1 MRVLLAGLFTMS
13 VCLSLQAQRS
23 ENLKQQADL
32 YYEQEQYNLAIQ
44 YYLKFTELT
53 DQNAE
58 VNYQLAESYRKSFLY
73 QDAERLY
80 LKVYDQAASGF
91 PLTTYFSGLMLKL
104 NGKFDES
111 ITSFNTFIS
120 KAQGVEEFNDH
131 VEQAR
136 IEIAGCEMAKA
147 ELLKNREVYELRSE
161 TVNTAFNDYA
171 PALRDSATLVITSGR
186 VESRSVTI
194 DERYGEAFTDNFY
207 FEKKED
213 AWQNR
218 TKEIFAITNTRA
230 NDGSGSFNGLGDKY
244 YFTVCGKG
252 VSRCRIFLSEFR
264 NSQWTEPKPLNDNIN
279 YMNAEAKHPAVSK
292 GGDTLLYASNRAGG
306 FGRFDIWMSINSGNE
321 NWGPAMNLGSEI
333 NTKLNELA
341 PSFTNFSHVFFMAS
355 DGHQSYGGLD
365 LYMVKTMSDG
375 TTGLYNLDYPF
386 NSSRDDCFI
395 SFSDRSI
402 YFSSNREGG
411 LGGFDIY
418 SAVIPSVISFISKLS
433 LKDKDARHDVKLLTR
448 SENQNNLTLLTARNE
463 DRIEYENLS
472 YAKRKIVDKLVLNR
486 KNGLANRIED
496 FKIVSKEDYLDL
508 QRIADTQ
515 YKIYELTTKF
525 SDVFLTRV
533 SSPEYSVLP
542 YSITGMLV
550 DSVSDEAL
558 VEFKVVLMDESG
570 EVIKTTT
577 TNDKGRFRFT
587 NMTPGSYVYLRM
599 ESIPDQVLY
608 NARITELRVLGIP
621 NQSSFN
627 FENIFFDFD
636 QYDLRNEAKVV
647 LNDLATYLKKYPSVQ
662 VEIYGYADDQGTESY
677 NLTLSQQRGQTVL
690 DYLVNQGTDRTS
702 LAVVAKGKQGGSYSD
717 PERERQFNRR
727 VECYLYVSN

>member
-1 MRVLLAGLFTMS
+1 MRVLLAGLF
-13 VCLSLQAQRS
+13 VLCACLLLKAQPS

-32 YYEQEQYNLAIQ
+32 YFEQEHYNLAIQ

-80 LKVYDQAASGF
+80 LKVYNQAVSGF
-91 PLTTYFSGLMLKL
+91 PLATYFSGLMLKL

-120 KAQGVEEFNDH
+120 NSEGIEEFNDH

-147 ELLKNREVYELRSE
+147 ELLKNRDVYEVKSE

-171 PALRDSATLVITSGR
+171 PALRNSATLVITSGR
-186 VESRSVTI
+186 VESKNAMI
-194 DERYGEAFTDNFY
+194 DERYGEGFTDNFY
-207 FEKKED
+207 FVNTEN
-213 AWQNR
+213 AWQNK
-218 TKEIFAITNTRA
+218 TKEIFAVTNTRV
-230 NDGSGSFNGLGDKY
+230 NDGSGNFNGRGDKY

-252 VSRCRIFLSEFR
+252 VSRCRIFLSEYR
-264 NSQWTEPKPLNDNIN
+264 NNQWTDPEPLNDNIN

-292 GGDTLLYASNRAGG
+292 GGDTLLFASNRPGG
-306 FGRFDIWMSINSGNE
+306 FGKFDIWMSINSGNE
-321 NWGPAMNLGSEI
+321 NWGPAMNVGSEI
-333 NTKLNELA
+333 NSKLNELA
-341 PSFTNFSHVFFMAS
+341 PAFTTFSHVFFLAS

-365 LYMVKTMSDG
+365 LYMVKMLSDG
-375 TTGLYNLDYPF
+375 SKELYNLDYPF

-395 SFSDRSI
+395 SFSQKSI
-402 YFSSNREGG
+402 YFSSNRDGG
-411 LGGFDIY
+411 IGGFDIY
-418 SAVIPSVISFISKLS
+418 SAAIPSVISFISKLS
-433 LKDKDARHDVKLLTR
+433 LKNKDARHDVKLLTR
-448 SENQNNLTLLTARNE
+448 SENQHNVTLLTARNE

-472 YAKRKIVDKLVLNR
+472 YEKRKIVDQLVLNR
-486 KNGLANRIED
+486 RKGLENKIED
-496 FKIVSKEDYLDL
+496 FKMVSKEDYLEL

-533 SSPEYSVLP
+533 NSPEYSALP

-550 DSVSDEAL
+550 DSVSDNAL

-577 TNDKGRFRFT
+577 TNEKGRFRFT

-599 ESIPDQVLY
+599 ESIPDQVLN

-636 QYDLRNEAKVV
+636 QYDLRKEAKDV
-647 LNDLATYLKKYPSVQ
+647 LSDLATYLKKYPSVQ

-677 NLTLSQQRGQTVL
+677 NLTLSQQRGQSVL
-690 DYLVNQGTDRTS
+690 DYLVNQGTDQTS
-702 LAVVAKGKQGGSYSD
+702 LAVVAKGRQGGSYSD
-717 PERERQFNRR
+717 PEKERQFNRR

>member
-1 MRVLLAGLFTMS
+1 MRVLLVGFLLS
-13 VCLSLQAQRS
+13 VCLSLKAQQS
-23 ENLKQQADL
+23 GNLRQQADL
-32 YYEQEQYNLAIQ
+32 YFEQEQYHLAIQ
-44 YYLKFTELT
+44 NYLKFTEFT

-58 VNYQLAESYRKSFLY
+58 VNYQLAESYRKTFRY

-91 PLTTYFSGLMLKL
+91 PLTTYYSGLMLKL

-120 KAQGVEEFNDH
+120 TAQAVEEFNDE

-161 TVNTAFNDYA
+161 RVNTAFNDYA
-171 PALRDSATLVITSGR
+171 PALRDSVTLVITSGR
-186 VESRSVTI
+186 VESKNVVI

-207 FEKKED
+207 FVKNEE
-213 AWQNR
+213 AWQNK
-218 TKEIFAITNTRA
+218 TKDIFTVTNSRA
-230 NDGSGSFNGLGDKY
+230 NDGSGNFNGRGDKY

-252 VSRCRIFLSEFR
+252 VSRCRIFLSEFK
-264 NSQWTEPKPLNDNIN
+264 NDQWTEPEPLNDNIN
-279 YMNAEAKHPAVSK
+279 YANSEAKHPAVSK
-292 GGDTLLYASNRAGG
+292 GGDTLLFATNRPGG
-306 FGRFDIWMSINSGNE
+306 FGKFDIWMSINAGGE
-321 NWGPAMNLGSEI
+321 NWGPALNCGSMV

-341 PSFTNFSHVFFMAS
+341 PAFTTFSHVFFMAS

-365 LYMVKTMSDG
+365 LYMVKMMSDG
-375 TTGLYNLDYPF
+375 SRGLYNLDYPF

-395 SFSDRSI
+395 SFSQKSI

-411 LGGFDIY
+411 MGGFDIY

-433 LKDKDARHDVKLLTR
+433 LKNKDARQDVKLLTR
-448 SENQNNLTLLTARNE
+448 SENSNNLTLLTARNE

-486 KNGLANRIED
+486 RNRLENRMED
-496 FKIVSKEDYLDL
+496 FNITSKEDYLEL
-508 QRIADTQ
+508 QRIANTQ

-525 SDVFLTRV
+525 SDAFLTRV
-533 SSPEYSVLP
+533 SSPDYSVLP
-542 YSITGMLV
+542 YSITGMLI
-550 DSVSDEAL
+550 DSLSDGAL
-558 VEFKVVLMDESG
+558 AEFKVVLMDEAG
-570 EVIKTTT
+570 EIIKTTT
-577 TNDKGRFRFT
+577 TNDKGKFRFT

-599 ESIPDQVLY
+599 ESIPDQMLH
-608 NARITELRVLGIP
+608 NARITDLQVLGIP

-636 QYDLRNEAKVV
+636 QFDLRKEAKVV

-662 VEIYGYADDQGTESY
+662 VEIYGYADDQGTENY
-677 NLTLSQQRGQTVL
+677 NLALSHQRGQSVL
-690 DYLVNQGTDRTS
+690 DYLVNQGTDQTS
-702 LAVVAKGKQGGSYSD
+702 LAVVAKGKQGGSYAN
-717 PERERQFNRR
+717 PEKERQFNRR
-727 VECYLYVSN
+727 VECYLHVSN

>member
-1 MRVLLAGLFTMS
+1 MRVLLVGFLLI
-13 VCLSLQAQRS
+13 VCLCLKAQQS
-23 ENLKQQADL
+23 GNLRQQADL
-32 YYEQEQYNLAIQ
+32 YFEQEQYHLAIQ

-58 VNYQLAESYRKSFLY
+58 VNYQLAQSYRKTFRY

-80 LKVYDQAASGF
+80 LKVHDQAASGF
-91 PLTTYFSGLMLKL
+91 PLTTYYSGLMLKL

-120 KAQGVEEFNDH
+120 KAQGIAEFNDE

-171 PALRDSATLVITSGR
+171 PALRDSVTLVLTSGR
-186 VESRSVTI
+186 VESKNVMI
-194 DERYGEAFTDNFY
+194 DARYGEAFTDNFY
-207 FEKKED
+207 FVKSEE
-213 AWQNR
+213 AWQNKTKDIFSVTNSR
-218 TKEIFAITNTRA
+218 T
-230 NDGSGSFNGLGDKY
+230 NDGSGNFNGRGDKY

-252 VSRCRIFLSEFR
+252 VSRCRIFLSEFK
-264 NSQWTEPKPLNDNIN
+264 NSQWTEPEPLNDNIN
-279 YMNAEAKHPAVSK
+279 YTNSESKHPAVSK
-292 GGDTLLYASNRAGG
+292 GGDTLLFATNRPGG
-306 FGRFDIWMSINSGNE
+306 FGKFDIWMSINSGGD
-321 NWGPAMNLGSEI
+321 NWGPAMNFGSTV

-341 PSFTNFSHVFFMAS
+341 PAFTTFSHVFFLAS

-365 LYMVKTMSDG
+365 LYMVKMMSDG
-375 TTGLYNLDYPF
+375 SRGLYNLDYPF

-395 SFSDRSI
+395 SFSQKSI

-411 LGGFDIY
+411 VGGFDIY
-418 SAVIPSVISFISKLS
+418 SAEIPSVISFISKLS
-433 LKDKDARHDVKLLTR
+433 LKNKDARQDVKLLTR
-448 SENQNNLTLLTARNE
+448 SESSNNLTLLTAHNE

-472 YAKRKIVDKLVLNR
+472 YTKRKIVDMLVLNKR
-486 KNGLANRIED
+486 KGIENRIED
-496 FKIVSKEDYLDL
+496 FKIIPKEEYLEL

-525 SDVFLTRV
+525 SDAFLTRV
-533 SSPEYSVLP
+533 SSPDYSVLP

-550 DSVSDEAL
+550 DSVTDMVL
-558 VEFKVVLMDESG
+558 TEFKVVLMDEAG
-570 EVIKTTT
+570 EIIKTTT
-577 TNDKGRFRFT
+577 TNDKGKFRFT
-587 NMTPGSYVYLRM
+587 NMTPSSYVYLRM
-599 ESIPDQVLY
+599 ESIPDMVLH
-608 NARITELRVLGIP
+608 NARITDLHVLGIP

-636 QYDLRNEAKVV
+636 QFDLRKEAKVV

-662 VEIYGYADDQGTESY
+662 VEIYGYADDQGSESY
-677 NLTLSQQRGQTVL
+677 NLALSQQRGQSVL
-690 DYLVNQGTDRTS
+690 DYLVNKGTDQTS

-717 PERERQFNRR
+717 PEKERQFNRR